1 VTLATD
7 RLDVV
12 AIGNAVV
19 DVIARVGDPFL
30 AEHGV
35 DKGVMTLIDRDR
47 AEALYAAMPPA
58 REISGGSAANTAAR
72 LAALGCKTGFLGRVR
87 DDQLGR
93 IFMHDIRATGVRYD
107 GPVVSDGPET
117 SRCLVLVSPDGE
129 RSMSTY
135 LGASTGLVADDIDTD
150 VLRRADWLYLEGY
163 LFDTPEAKAAY
174 AGAIRAAKPGAGR
187 ISITLSDPLCVN
199 RHREDFRRL
208 LRNEVD
214 LLFANRAELLSL
226 CEATDL
232 ETALDVDV
240 RYLPHRVNTGE
251 GEHEIS
257 DEDLSIAFYRDDEID
272 LGGLV
277 REQLHLAA
285 PMKPLCDEQCRGLC
299 PSCGVNRNGE
309 ACGCDTGW
317 RDPRFD
323 ALRTFARPAGAGP
336 RRKG

>member
-58 REISGGSAANTAAR
+58 REISGGSAANTAAGI
-72 LAALGCKTGFLGRVR
+72 AALGCKTGFLGRVR

-174 AGAIRAAKPGAGR
+174 AGAIRAAKPGGGR
-187 ISITLSDPLCVN
+187 ISITLSDPFCVD

-208 LRNEVD
+208 IRNEVD

-232 ETALDVDV
+232 ETALDIV
-240 RYLPHRVNTGE
+240 
-251 GEHEIS
+251 S
-257 DEDLSIAFYRDDEID
+257 DEVEVAAVTLSEKGSVIVRGRERTWVEASATDVVDATGAGDSYAAGF
-272 LGGLV
+272 LAGLV
-277 REQLHLAA
+277 RGKDDRTCAEMGSALAS
-285 PMKPLCDEQCRGLC
+285 EVIGHV
-299 PSCGVNRNGE
+299 G
-309 ACGCDTGW
+309 
-317 RDPRFD
+317 
-323 ALRTFARPAGAGP
+323 ARPEVFHGAAAAGG
-336 RRKG
+336 